1 MNTKQCKGCK
11 HWRRMSGLNCN
22 ACHYRLDTDESAK
35 KDADGKC
42 LCYAPRT
49 KRRGKT
55 VWREY
60 PTGAS
65 PLTGYAMN

>member
-22 ACHYRLDTDESAK
+22 ACHYRLDTDEGVK
-35 KDADGKC
+35 KDQGQC
-42 LCYAPRT
+42 LCYAANT
-49 KRRGKT
+49 KQKKRK
-55 VWREY
+55 VFREY

-65 PLTGYAMN
+65 TLAGYAT